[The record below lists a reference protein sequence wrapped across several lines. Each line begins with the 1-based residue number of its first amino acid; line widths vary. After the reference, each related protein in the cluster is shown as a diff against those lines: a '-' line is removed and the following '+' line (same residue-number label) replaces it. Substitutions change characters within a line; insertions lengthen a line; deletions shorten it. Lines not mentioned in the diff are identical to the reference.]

1 MTQPFKPTLLAL
13 AAAAW
18 LSAPTL
24 AQAEFVPSTAPL
36 QVIAE
41 PGGSPGSPRQ
51 ALDFLTQAIARDAQ
65 VMDSGRVPVASA
77 REFDFSGDGAGAGEG
92 GRAFKLGVGQLIE
105 PPKQLRGDV
114 DLFLWSLLRLVHAQ
128 REGKHF
134 ELVDRGVEFVLSN
147 YTDQPSAVPLPGALW
162 LFVMGLLGLAGTR
175 FTGKRDETAP
185 AGRREPA
192 LPRGGTPVPA

>member
-1 MTQPFKPTLLAL
+1 MTQPFKPALLAL

-36 QVIAE
+36 QEIAE
-41 PGGSPGSPRQ
+41 PGGPPGSPRQ

-65 VMDSGRVPVASA
+65 VMGSGRVPVASA
-77 REFDFSGDGAGAGEG
+77 REFDFSGEGGGAGEG

-128 REGKHF
+128 KEGKHF

-175 FTGKRDETAP
+175 FTGKRDDTA
-185 AGRREPA
+185 ATGRREAA
-192 LPRGGTPVPA
+192 LPLGGSPVPA

>member
-1 MTQPFKPTLLAL
+1 MTQPFKPALLAL

-41 PGGSPGSPRQ
+41 PGGSAGSPRQ

-77 REFDFSGDGAGAGEG
+77 REFDFSGDGAGAG
-92 GRAFKLGVGQLIE
+92 GRASKLGVGQLIE

-134 ELVDRGVEFVLSN
+134 ELVDRGVEFVLSHH
-147 YTDQPSAVPLPGALW
+147 TDQPSAVPLPGALW

-175 FTGKRDETAP
+175 FTGTRDEPAA

-192 LPRGGTPVPA
+192 LPLGGTPVPA

>member
-1 MTQPFKPTLLAL
+1 MTQPFKPALLAL

-24 AQAEFVPSTAPL
+24 AQAEIVPRVTPL

-41 PGGSPGSPRQ
+41 PGGSPASPMQ

-65 VMDSGRVPVASA
+65 V
-77 REFDFSGDGAGAGEG
+77 SGDGAGVGEGISEG
-92 GRAFKLGVGQLIE
+92 GRAFKLGAGQLIE

-128 REGKHF
+128 KEGKHF
-134 ELVDRGVEFVLSN
+134 ELVDRGVEFVISN
-147 YTDQPSAVPLPGALW
+147 SNQPSAVPLPGALW

-175 FTGKRDETAP
+175 LTGKRDEAAAATQ
-185 AGRREPA
+185 REPA
-192 LPRGGTPVPA
+192 LLLGGSPMPA